1 MASCFPI
8 YTSRTGSK
16 RNARESNAI
25 LGLNA
30 HSSFKLVFPTAGTCR
45 SMVLLTYV
53 TRSEKTDHV
62 LHATKNEIMIVF
74 ISTSK
79 FEADWRSSFGVMS

>member
-30 HSSFKLVFPTAGTCR
+30 HSSFKWFCFEEALKFAFIDLKKKKKKKKQKKDRLV
-45 SMVLLTYV
+45 
-53 TRSEKTDHV
+53 E
-62 LHATKNEIMIVF
+62 
-74 ISTSK
+74 
-79 FEADWRSSFGVMS
+79 